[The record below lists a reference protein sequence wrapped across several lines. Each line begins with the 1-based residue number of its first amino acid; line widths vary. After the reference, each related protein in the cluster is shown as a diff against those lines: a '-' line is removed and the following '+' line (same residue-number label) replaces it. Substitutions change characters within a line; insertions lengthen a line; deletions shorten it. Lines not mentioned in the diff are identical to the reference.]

1 MQQMCRYDCAWCS
14 MQQMHRCGTCLEG
27 DCLAGDACVSLAC
40 SLPMQ
45 RPRRPKGWHL
55 SKNVNGVQAAS
66 RRPSHSRPAL
76 QRQGRPQGLVHAQE
90 PVRPAHRGGAG
101 EDARGEHQGEQAA
114 RFAWACARGVGWLLL
129 DGCQG
134 ARLEKRG
141 SEGAGDPHGGLVPG
155 LPPCPPPRAQ
165 GTSRWVTRCIGW
177 FAKLPPVKPAS
188 AAAGLAGPAGC
199 SWLWPAQQLPSLPSA
214 NSATH
219 LSARWLLA
227 GCISQPKECAQQITC
242 SQPASLTPLPLG
254 RTSSATPLAAS
265 WAATRR
271 SECNRRSEMQHRTLE
286 CNLDACQLAGRPAAA
301 DTSGSGQ
308 AAHIGCR
315 SLPALPFQPPA

>member
-1 MQQMCRYDCAWCS
+1 MRGGGCSVRGWGCRSVQQMCRYDCAWCS

-27 DCLAGDACVSLAC
+27 DCRAGDACVSLAC

-55 SKNVNGVQAAS
+55 SKNLNGVQAAS

-114 RFAWACARGVGWLLL
+114 RFAWACARV
-129 DGCQG
+129 
-134 ARLEKRG
+134 
-141 SEGAGDPHGGLVPG
+141 
-155 LPPCPPPRAQ
+155 
-165 GTSRWVTRCIGW
+165 
-177 FAKLPPVKPAS
+177 
-188 AAAGLAGPAGC
+188 AAAGQLSGGQAGEAATLQAP
-199 SWLWPAQQLPSLPSA
+199 LAQQLPSLPSA

-242 SQPASLTPLPLG
+242 SQPTSLTPLPLG
-254 RTSSATPLAAS
+254 RTSLATPLAAS

-271 SECNRRSEMQHRTLE
+271 SECNTARLNATSMLV
-286 CNLDACQLAGRPAAA
+286 NWLAGRLPLIPVAAGRRHTLAAA
-301 DTSGSGQ
+301 RCLHFLSNLLPESHPFIQQHT
-308 AAHIGCR
+308 AFNFLV
-315 SLPALPFQPPA
+315 SLQQ